1 MRGGGFEWKQEFSVI
16 DFVLKENKDSNIRT
30 RENVFT
36 LSVKKN
42 IFGFVDSYS
51 INLSF
56 DLDLFPDINPEVLE
70 NTEKGDKPL
79 SVNVHKLIALTPENS
94 IEEQIIMIIRMLIE
108 HMGGKLVETPNYSRS
123 KYNINLVELP
133 DKNVATKA
141 QKYREIAIKQG
152 AIREGR
158 LNEFIKDGKVTKR
171 CEINMTLKTE
181 GTHDNLY
188 LDKYTVIEPT
198 TISTRTL
205 IGAVAN
211 EEKVFNIFKW
221 NERLHSEKYRL
232 IATFDEKGTVFTPD
246 TLKTALDKLTTRVYL
261 LAKPIQKETIEYTM
275 ISSKTPDGV
284 EDEQEVSG
292 EITFTNGD
300 TFDGKYKIIITDAN
314 WGQKKKIV
322 MFIEG
327 TYTWANGDVYKG
339 IYSTRT
345 YDFINNVSK
354 KEGTYTWS
362 DNTTYTGSSFIL
374 DKLDHKQKVLVTGF
388 GLENIVPKTDANNE
402 DPTTAAIEEQKTKEA
417 EEERKINAEKE
428 FDRVYPNNND
438 FKEAI
443 KVISPFISWII
454 EWRQD
459 TENNYN
465 YKNKD
470 EVIAIRDKI
479 NKAFESNYTQEEMDN
494 ITKSLKLC
502 RHEYKKLL
510 NEQRQNINTNNYQ
523 EIFREYFESMY
534 SMNYIHKHQGLYN
547 QYLGGLDKF
556 DNYLILE
563 DKNAENEITAL
574 WNTVFYVYVP
584 DVD

>member
-1 MRGGGFEWKQEFSVI
+1 
-16 DFVLKENKDSNIRT
+16 
-30 RENVFT
+30 
-36 LSVKKN
+36 
-42 IFGFVDSYS
+42 
-51 INLSF
+51 
-56 DLDLFPDINPEVLE
+56 
-70 NTEKGDKPL
+70 
-79 SVNVHKLIALTPENS
+79 
-94 IEEQIIMIIRMLIE
+94 
-108 HMGGKLVETPNYSRS
+108 
-123 KYNINLVELP
+123 
-133 DKNVATKA
+133 
-141 QKYREIAIKQG
+141 
-152 AIREGR
+152 
-158 LNEFIKDGKVTKR
+158 
-171 CEINMTLKTE
+171 
-181 GTHDNLY
+181 
-188 LDKYTVIEPT
+188 
-198 TISTRTL
+198 
-205 IGAVAN
+205 
-211 EEKVFNIFKW
+211 
-221 NERLHSEKYRL
+221 
-232 IATFDEKGTVFTPD
+232 
-246 TLKTALDKLTTRVYL
+246 
-261 LAKPIQKETIEYTM
+261 
-275 ISSKTPDGV
+275 
-284 EDEQEVSG
+284 
-292 EITFTNGD
+292 
-300 TFDGKYKIIITDAN
+300 
-314 WGQKKKIV
+314 